1 MHDFFSCRPHGPA
14 HNFARYLEITKDNI
28 GHGSGAVIR
37 YFVQGGDQQKSL
49 HSGTGDVS
57 TSELDL
63 VGSAVLHG
71 CIFGPTKNPRG
82 SFKHCI
88 RIDFAK
94 EFQPALKTPSEIF
107 EHESTFQ
114 SESARC
120 PHRTPQKLVLCFVSE
135 TEKKEW
141 LQALTDAMAM
151 TESEQATTTI
161 LLSALSRNAGKQ
173 FEQAVA
179 KLVSSD
185 PGDDRIRELLS
196 DILTQLMGPNA
207 VTQNLE
213 LVRDGLNCIGTLVE
227 RMPNK
232 MRSRAALN
240 MFIPA
245 TITQTDSSSAMVSQ
259 AALQVLAVTV
269 RCCKEYVLPF
279 FYGIFQSILRHIGS
293 HDKAIRSKAHS
304 VNDSLMKLTEIK
316 NAKELWQKTL
326 DKHLELIL
334 TAVCDSE
341 RDHHAVTGL
350 SRHRER
356 RPQDFS
362 HTGSIHNASASHE
375 ILSAGAASK
384 LMLEFRFYWLELL
397 LDKEKLDFYEL
408 GGSPMLP
415 HAVVTLLD
423 AACIGELRERAQLAA
438 QIAKSM
444 YVSIQSKRT
453 FFSISATDTELA
465 QVLVSKTTPDHP
477 FFVRNL
483 AFMFVANFFQMHA
496 AAAFPYYASFVKNVL
511 SSLPHND
518 GVPCAR
524 SVHEQMLKLVRGPPL
539 LGAESSRDLLALIHA
554 VTSHL
559 DSCSH
564 LECSDTLQWIIA
576 FNLFYPSI
584 FLDCMDTFLPPF
596 MRLLVNCDGR
606 NRLSGPES
614 SSHSSNSSEL
624 RGCMPIAIELFSS
637 LAHQHDSC
645 FKLVEVLVDCL
656 AQLSSDALL
665 QTTREVVGNLFSVKQ
680 PGINCLSPLQLFTQI
695 CVQLQLK
702 KSEQHFCHLMSHSLV
717 SLLFVKPEL
726 HSLRDLLSDIE
737 ASAVS
742 VDFFDTC
749 FKGLSSNPVA
759 LIALCFYSRFY
770 TLAASVIHSFA
781 DWELN
786 ISFETEV
793 QYVVRLL
800 QGPTMQSVRYDLHGG
815 SGLECSYQA
824 WWALNALLAIM
835 YDVPIS
841 LTLNLIFSALILTFC
856 RPEMCEHFA
865 PLKVSP

>member
-1 MHDFFSCRPHGPA
+1 V
-14 HNFARYLEITKDNI
+14 HNFLSNSRHISAHKSIRYLEITKDNI

-37 YFVQGGDQQKSL
+37 YFVHGGDQLKS
-49 HSGTGDVS
+49 SPAGVDVRSADVS

-94 EFQPALKTPSEIF
+94 EFQPALKPRLEISEF
-107 EHESTFQ
+107 ESSLH
-114 SESARC
+114 SESARY
-120 PHRTPQKLVLCFVSE
+120 PHRTPQKLVLCLVSE

-185 PGDDRIRELLS
+185 PGDDRIRELLA

-207 VTQNLE
+207 LTQNIE

-232 MRSRAALN
+232 MRSKVALN
-240 MFIPA
+240 MFVPA

-259 AALQVLAVTV
+259 AALQVLATTV
-269 RCCKEYVLPF
+269 RCCKEHVLPY

-293 HDKAIRSKAHS
+293 CDKEVRSKAQIL
-304 VNDSLMKLTEIK
+304 NDALMKVTEIK

-334 TAVCDSE
+334 TAACDSD
-341 RDHHAVTGL
+341 RDHHAVTGQ
-350 SRHRER
+350 SSHREK
-356 RPQDFS
+356 RPQEIS
-362 HTGSIHNASASHE
+362 QIGMIHVHVNSAAHEMLSAS
-375 ILSAGAASK
+375 AASK
-384 LMLEFRFYWLELL
+384 QMLEFKFHWLELL
-397 LDKEKLDFYEL
+397 LDKEKLDFSEL

-423 AACIGELRERAQLAA
+423 AACIAELRERAQLAA

-444 YVSIQSKRT
+444 YVSMQSKQT
-453 FFSISATDTELA
+453 GSFISVTDTELA
-465 QVLVSKTTPDHP
+465 KVLVSKTTSDHP

-483 AFMFVANFFQMHA
+483 AFMFVAHFFQMHA
-496 AAAFPYYASFVKNVL
+496 ACAFPYYAHFVQNVL

-539 LGAESSRDLLALIHA
+539 LSAESSRDLLTLINA
-554 VTSHL
+554 VTSYL

-564 LECSDTLQWIIA
+564 LECSDTLQWINT
-576 FNLFYPSI
+576 FHVLYPDI
-584 FLDCMDTFLPPF
+584 FQDCMDRFLPPF

-606 NRLSGPES
+606 NRLSGPEAL
-614 SSHSSNSSEL
+614 SHASDPSEL

-637 LAHQHDSC
+637 LAHQQDSC
-645 FKLVEVLVDCL
+645 VKLVEVLVDCL
-656 AQLSSDALL
+656 AQLSPNALL
-665 QTTREVVGNLFSVKQ
+665 HTTREVVGSLFAMKQ
-680 PGINCLSPLQLFTQI
+680 LGSNCLSPLQLFTQI

-702 KSEQHFCHLMSHSLV
+702 KSEQRFCHLMSHSLV

-726 HSLRDLLSDIE
+726 QPLRDLLTNIE
-737 ASAVS
+737 ASAVTME
-742 VDFFDTC
+742 FFDTC

-770 TLAASVIHSFA
+770 PLAASVIHSFA

-786 ISFETEV
+786 VSFETEV

-800 QGPTMQSVRYDLHGG
+800 QGPVMQSVRYDLHGG
-815 SGLECSYQA
+815 NGRECRHQA

-835 YDVPIS
+835 CDS
-841 LTLNLIFSALILTFC
+841 
-856 RPEMCEHFA
+856 
-865 PLKVSP
+865 